1 MTFPNYA
8 DLGARVLAM
17 VSDDYIAE
25 VKFHLMGIMTTRIG
39 VDMPADGLT
48 LQETVANEARDVVP
62 GDATPTNTARPGE
75 TIKWS
80 RRFWKEVPWW
90 VDDDEA
96 VRLMNNEVLF
106 ESQIRSNAA
115 RLAEEA
121 DSYVL
126 RQWAERSMVM
136 QLVGTNG
143 FADDKA
149 SFQDEFS
156 KGINKKLGALH
167 VPRYNRNAIL
177 NLDDEANMR
186 GLDGV
191 AYADL
196 RGTPEYVPEFTI
208 GRYYG
213 TNWYATSNMPEI
225 GGREKYREG
234 GGVVTPPAFG
244 TVTIS
249 GAHAAGL
256 DVLTWAGGGNPLPGD
271 VVQTATTNSV
281 DHKIWKVD
289 GTKLYIYPG
298 LAVAESDG
306 TALAHQ
312 GVYTPSLIGHKDAF
326 GYAPVDLSGRTPI
339 LMADH
344 YEDSMVDDATQLN
357 VCVEVK
363 RLHKRTLITFGT
375 YLYAGPNKHAG
386 MGTLV
391 PLAA

>member
-1 MTFPNYA
+1 MTFPNFA
-8 DLGARVLAM
+8 DLGSRVLAM
-17 VSDDYIAE
+17 VSDDYLAE
-25 VKFHLMGIMTTRIG
+25 VKFHMLGIMTTRIG

-48 LQETVANEARDVVP
+48 LQETVAAQARDVVP
-62 GDATPTNTARPGE
+62 SDATPTNTARPGE

-80 RRFWKEVPWW
+80 ERFWKEVPWW

-126 RQWAERSMVM
+126 RQWAERAQVM
-136 QLVGTNG
+136 QLCGTNG
-143 FADDKA
+143 FADSKA
-149 SFQDEFS
+149 SFQAEFS
-156 KGINKKLGALH
+156 KGINKSLGALH

-196 RGTPEYVPEFTI
+196 RGSPEYVPEFTI

-225 GGREKYREG
+225 GGRATGEA
-234 GGVVTPPAFG
+234 AFG
-244 TVTIS
+244 TVTLN
-249 GAHAAGL
+249 GVHAAGTK
-256 DVLTWAGGGNPLPGD
+256 VLTWDGGGNPKVGD
-271 VVQTATTNSV
+271 VIDTDTTNQV
-281 DHKIWKVD
+281 DQKIYKID
-289 GTKLYIYPG
+289 GAKIYIYPG
-298 LAVAESDG
+298 LKVAEADNE
-306 TALAHQ
+306 ALRHK

-344 YEDSMVDDATQLN
+344 YEDSMVDDETMLN

-363 RLHKRTLITFGT
+363 RLNKRTLITFGT

-386 MGTLV
+386 MGVLV